1 MVGMDQKQLGAEWG
15 GVGAVEGGAA
25 GGLGV
30 REETGEVETDTDWGE
45 HRPAGHQGWE
55 WAGQP
60 GMLISAQQL

>member
-1 MVGMDQKQLGAEWG
+1 MGKGEREERGRESEL
-15 GVGAVEGGAA
+15 
-25 GGLGV
+25 

>member
-1 MVGMDQKQLGAEWG
+1 M
-15 GVGAVEGGAA
+15 GAVEGGAA